1 MRMSKTNLSLACA
14 AGTLALTLGA
24 ASSAQAEGKSL
35 TMCWAAWDPA
45 NALVELDKD
54 FTKATG
60 IEMKHEF
67 VPNTLCVSIGEGRKF
82 YAKVLSS
89 EMVAVRPKTLPALP
103 RSYLILM
110 VSTWAPATT

>member
-1 MRMSKTNLSLACA
+1 MRLNRTTLSLVCG

-54 FTKATG
+54 FTKQ
-60 IEMKHEF
+60 
-67 VPNTLCVSIGEGRKF
+67 
-82 YAKVLSS
+82 
-89 EMVAVRPKTLPALP
+89 PA
-103 RSYLILM
+103 SK
-110 VSTWAPATT
+110 